1 MAINPTAKPGVA
13 RAPVPKDLGMK
24 AKALVPKP
32 ATPTAK
38 PVVKPVV
45 KPVTPAA
52 KSAANRIANLGDF
65 AHPPKGKKK
74 S

>member
-13 RAPVPKDLGMK
+13 RAPVPKDLGTK

-38 PVVKPVV
+38 PVVKPV
-45 KPVTPAA
+45 TPAA
-52 KSAANRIANLGDF
+52 KSVANRIANLGDF